1 MKCYYHFYPSIESNN
16 DFANYRVDDDNS
28 LDIFQITRGNTEP
41 TKDLVQ
47 RKLLVFQHY
56 QMDVKEINGPLQW

>member
-1 MKCYYHFYPSIESNN
+1 M
-16 DFANYRVDDDNS
+16 DDDNS
-28 LDIFQITRGNTEP
+28 LDIFQITRGNTKP

-56 QMDVKEINGPLQW
+56 QVDVKEINGPLQWWEKHEAMFPTIGFFVR